1 MRSIIREP
9 VVTEKSINLASTGKY
24 VFKVDK
30 KATKNE
36 IKKEIARIFK
46 VKVEDVN
53 ILYRK
58 EKEKRRG
65 RILGKTTPFK
75 KAIVTLK
82 KGEKIK
88 ELEVKK

>member
-1 MRSIIREP
+1 MKSIIIEP
-9 VVTEKSINLASTGKY
+9 VVTEKAVNLSAANKY

-30 KATKNE
+30 KATKSE
-36 IKKEIARIFK
+36 IKKEIVRIFK

-53 ILYRK
+53 IINQRGK
-58 EKEKRRG
+58 QKRRG
-65 RILGKTTPFK
+65 RILGHTAPFK

-88 ELEVKK
+88 ELEVK